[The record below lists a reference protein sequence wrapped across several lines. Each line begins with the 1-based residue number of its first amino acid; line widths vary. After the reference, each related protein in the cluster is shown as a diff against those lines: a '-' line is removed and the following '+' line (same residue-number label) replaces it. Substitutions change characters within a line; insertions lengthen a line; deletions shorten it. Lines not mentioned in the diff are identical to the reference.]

1 MQQNYTS
8 REAAALFAGD
18 VDSTTV
24 QRAITR
30 GELAASKSGKHRQSP
45 YRIERAEL
53 LRWGADRGFSLV
65 NDAGD
70 RVDVATGEV
79 LDPDAEPT
87 PAEKAAAARA
97 RLAGLRVPVAAA
109 GDPELARIVASEPA
123 LQEIV
128 AVPAPVASNVA
139 RVLLPS
145 PSVAEDRLQ
154 LLSKLVSGG
163 HVEAAQLVIE
173 AWQS

>member
-45 YRIERAEL
+45 YKIERAEL
-53 LRWGADRGFSLV
+53 LRWGAERGFSLV
-65 NDAGD
+65 NDAGE

-79 LDPDAEPT
+79 LDPDAEPS
-87 PAEKAAAARA
+87 PVEKATEARA
-97 RLAGLRVPVAAA
+97 RLAGLRVP
-109 GDPELARIVASEPA
+109 DARDDEDGFPV
-123 LQEIV
+123 
-128 AVPAPVASNVA
+128 APVASNVT

-145 PSVAEDRLQ
+145 ADAG
-154 LLSKLVSGG
+154 LL
-163 HVEAAQLVIE
+163 EAARRLVQLPESPELWQALRAVLGVG
-173 AWQS
+173 AWGVDA